1 MIDSITYY
9 HFQRDLMST
18 SREIVDIFYF
28 IDEFCAQFM
37 PWWQKQLL
45 TGGTIKRRCKST
57 MSVSEVL
64 TIITLFH
71 SSSYRTFK
79 AYYLDHVCIHL
90 RHEFPR
96 LVSYS
101 RFIELIRSV
110 AVPAYA
116 LAHSCGDKPTGI
128 SFIDSTHLAVCDP
141 HRIHANRVFA
151 GSAKR
156 GKTSMGWF
164 FGFKLHL
171 VITDQGGLVHF
182 VLTQGNVS
190 DNSRI
195 IVDKLTK
202 NLYGKLFGDKGY
214 LSTKL
219 RDWLR
224 ERGIILITKI
234 KRNMKN
240 CLIPLIDKLLLRK
253 RALIETVNDQLKNIY
268 HIDHTRHRSR
278 YNFVTNIMTG
288 LIAYHFS
295 PRKPSLHLDWE
306 LVMSN

>member
-1 MIDSITYY
+1 MPN
-9 HFQRDLMST
+9 
-18 SREIVDIFYF
+18 SREMIDIFYF

-45 TGGTIKRRCKST
+45 TVGSIHRQRKSR

-64 TIITLFH
+64 TIMTLFH
-71 SSSYRTFK
+71 STSYRTFK
-79 AYYLDHVCIHL
+79 AYYLDHVCVHL
-90 RHEFPR
+90 KREFPH

-101 RFIELIRSV
+101 RFVELMRSL

-116 LAHSCGDKPTGI
+116 LAQSCGDKPTGI

-141 HRIHANRVFA
+141 HRIRSNKVFRD
-151 GSAKR
+151 SAKR

-182 VLTQGNVS
+182 FLTQGNVP
-190 DNSRI
+190 DNSRMVI
-195 IVDKLTK
+195 DTLTH
-202 NLYGKLFGDKGY
+202 NLYGRLFGDKGY

-224 ERGIILITKI
+224 ERGVTLVTKI
-234 KRNMKN
+234 KRNMRN
-240 CLIPLIDKLLLRK
+240 CLMPLIDKLLLRK

-268 HIDHTRHRSR
+268 HIDHTRHRSP
-278 YNFVTNIMTG
+278 YNFVTNIMMG
-288 LIAYHFS
+288 LVAYHFA
-295 PRKPSLHLDWE
+295 PRKPSLHLDWG